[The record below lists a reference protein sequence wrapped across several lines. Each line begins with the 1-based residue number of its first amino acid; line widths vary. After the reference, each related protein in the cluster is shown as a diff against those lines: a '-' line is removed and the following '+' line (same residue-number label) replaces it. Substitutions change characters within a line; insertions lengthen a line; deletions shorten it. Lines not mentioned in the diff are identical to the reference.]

1 MCRQQPWYLRGVTV
15 ARDPAG
21 RVAAPSDP
29 TESAEPAT
37 KGERTRL
44 RLLALAIERFGE
56 RGYRA
61 TSVSEIARA
70 AGLTQAAAY
79 AYFPSKEA
87 LFDAAVEADAAALV
101 DTAKSR
107 AAGVPVG
114 QLVPMLIMC
123 LLAEIEHHPLTGRVV
138 GGHEPDALQRL
149 VNLPALGRLT
159 GDIADAVRR
168 AQARGEVRDD
178 LDADLFASGAE
189 AIVVSLVMSVTQVGA
204 STEARRQLG
213 VLSIF
218 DAVLS
223 RPADGNDAMHPKW

>member
-1 MCRQQPWYLRGVTV
+1 LGRVSV
-15 ARDPAG
+15 ARDSAG
-21 RVAAPSDP
+21 GLAAPGDP
-29 TESAEPAT
+29 TVGAEPVT

-56 RGYRA
+56 RGYRP

-87 LFDAAVEADAAALV
+87 LFDAAVDADAAALV
-101 DTAKSR
+101 DEAESQ
-107 AAGVPVG
+107 AADVPVG
-114 QLVPMLIMC
+114 QLVPMLVMC
-123 LLAEIEHHPLTGRVV
+123 FLGGLEHHPLTRRVV
-138 GGHEPDALQRL
+138 GGREPDALARL

-159 GDIADAVRR
+159 GDIADAVRT

-178 LDADLFASGAE
+178 VDADLFASGAE
-189 AIVVSLVMSVTQVGA
+189 TIIVSLVMSVAQVGA
-204 STEARRQLG
+204 TTEMRRQLG

-218 DAVLS
+218 DAVL
-223 RPADGNDAMHPKW
+223 RPPDRP

>member
-1 MCRQQPWYLRGVTV
+1 MSSIHQMCRQTTWYRGPVSL
-15 ARDPAG
+15 AQDPAG
-21 RVAAPSDP
+21 GLAGPGDP
-29 TESAEPAT
+29 TAGSEPAT
-37 KGERTRL
+37 KGERTRQ
-44 RLLALAIERFGE
+44 RLLDLAIARFGA

-87 LFDAAVEADAAALV
+87 LFDAAVDADAAALV
-101 DTAKSR
+101 EEAEQQASD
-107 AAGVPVG
+107 VPVG
-114 QLVPMLIMC
+114 QLVPMLVMC
-123 LLAEIEHHPLTGRVV
+123 FLTGLEHHPLTRRVV
-138 GGHEPDALQRL
+138 GGQEPDALSRL

-159 GDIADAVRR
+159 GDIADSVRS

-178 LDADLFASGAE
+178 IDADLFASGAE
-189 AIVVSLVMSVTQVGA
+189 SIIVSLVMSVTQVGG

-218 DAVLS
+218 DAVL
-223 RPADGNDAMHPKW
+223 RPPPG

>member
-1 MCRQQPWYLRGVTV
+1 MGS
-15 ARDPAG
+15 ARREPGGGFASSRALDVG
-21 RVAAPSDP
+21 TTGEHGPSKV
-29 TESAEPAT
+29 T
-37 KGERTRL
+37 KGERTRQ
-44 RLLALAIERFGE
+44 RLLDLAVAHFGA

-87 LFDAAVEADAAALV
+87 LFDAAVDADAGALV
-101 DTAKSR
+101 AEAQAQVEGASI
-107 AAGVPVG
+107 G
-114 QLVPMLIMC
+114 QLVP
-123 LLAEIEHHPLTGRVV
+123 LLVVGFLGGLDHHPLTRRVV
-138 GGHEPDALQRL
+138 GGLEPDALGRL

-159 GDIADAVRR
+159 ADIADAVRR
-168 AQARGEVRDD
+168 AQVHGEVRAD

-218 DAVLS
+218 DAVL
-223 RPADGNDAMHPKW
+223 RPPAVN

>member
-1 MCRQQPWYLRGVTV
+1 MTV

-21 RVAAPSDP
+21 RVAAAGDP
-29 TESAEPAT
+29 TEGAGPAT

-44 RLLALAIERFGE
+44 RLLDLAIERFGE

-61 TSVSEIARA
+61 TSVSEIARG

-87 LFDAAVEADAAALV
+87 LFDAAVDADAVALV
-101 DTAKSR
+101 DAAKARATA
-107 AAGVPVG
+107 VPVG

-123 LLAEIEHHPLTGRVV
+123 LLAELEHHPLTRRVV

-159 GDIADAVRR
+159 GDIADAVRT
-168 AQARGEVRDD
+168 AQSRGEVRDD
-178 LDADLFASGAE
+178 VDADLFASGAE
-189 AIVVSLVMSVTQVGA
+189 TIVVSLVMSVTQVGA
-204 STEARRQLG
+204 STETRRQLG

-218 DAVLS
+218 DAVL
-223 RPADGNDAMHPKW
+223 RPPSA

>member
-1 MCRQQPWYLRGVTV
+1 MSV
-15 ARDPAG
+15 AGDTGGQLHEPA
-21 RVAAPSDP
+21 AAPA
-29 TESAEPAT
+29 EGSAASTAVSEPAT
-37 KGERTRL
+37 KGERTRQRFL
-44 RLLALAIERFGE
+44 ELAVDRFGA

-87 LFDAAVEADAAALV
+87 LFDAAVDADAAALV
-101 DTAKSR
+101 AEAE
-107 AAGVPVG
+107 AAAADVPVR

-123 LLAEIEHHPLTGRVV
+123 FLAGLEQHPLTRRVV
-138 GGHEPDALQRL
+138 AGHEREALARL

-159 GDIADAVRR
+159 GDIADAVRT

-189 AIVVSLVMSVTQVGA
+189 SIIVSLVMSVSQVGA
-204 STEARRQLG
+204 STESRRQLG

-218 DAVLS
+218 DAVL
-223 RPADGNDAMHPKW
+223 RPNDSA